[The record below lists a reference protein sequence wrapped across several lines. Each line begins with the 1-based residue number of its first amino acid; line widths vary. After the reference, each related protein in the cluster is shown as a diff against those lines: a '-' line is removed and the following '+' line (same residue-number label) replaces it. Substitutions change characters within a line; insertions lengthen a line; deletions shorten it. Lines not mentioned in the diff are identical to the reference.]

1 MAQVVIYITTYC
13 PYCTAAK
20 ALLRSK
26 GIAFEEVDVIHDPDR
41 RMEMEERSQR
51 RTVPQI
57 FIDDRPIGGYDEAR
71 NLDFTGEL
79 DRLLGLKTD

>member
-26 GIAFEEVDVIHDPDR
+26 NVTFEEIDVTNDPER
-41 RMEMEERSQR
+41 RSEMEDRSQR

-57 FIDDRPIGGYDEAR
+57 YIGEKHVGGYEELAA
-71 NLDFTGEL
+71 L
-79 DRLLGLKTD
+79 DRAGKLEELLSN